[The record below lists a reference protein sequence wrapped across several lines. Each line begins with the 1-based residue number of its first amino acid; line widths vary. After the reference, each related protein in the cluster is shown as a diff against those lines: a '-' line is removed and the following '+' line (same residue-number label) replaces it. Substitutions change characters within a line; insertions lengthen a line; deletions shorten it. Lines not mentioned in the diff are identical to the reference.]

1 MLDDLESRTIKA
13 HVFLY
18 SFKQVILNESN
29 EPLKKKK

>member
-18 SFKQVILNESN
+18 SSKQVILNESN
-29 EPLKKKK
+29 EPFFKKK